1 MGMFE
6 GSISWLKKAFNEGV
20 TIATGDIYQTVKS
33 NSDITVL
40 DDYDIETD
48 DFWNCD
54 SRHIYY
60 VATSEPNISEPLTL
74 YRNDILVGLRSTDTS
89 GWKASYSYNPNHSAY
104 YSVTY
109 INPEGRE
116 KTIVNRGI
124 IYGGDEEHGT
134 VYASIYPAEAG
145 TYRITIN
152 RVLTA
157 GSCETPSRQN
167 PNFYSYEV
175 EVVPPADESD
185 IPFGID
191 QSDID
196 AIRDAYEQ
204 QQQNSGSDNDDS
216 TGADVSIGKLVAII
230 AGLSMV
236 TFVLMGGADTSP
248 QSS

>member
-1 MGMFE
+1 MGFFE
-6 GSISWLKKAFNEGV
+6 DSWSFLQAAWEGGK
-20 TIATGDIYQTVKS
+20 TLTGGTDYQLVENS
-33 NSDITVL
+33 SDITVL

-54 SRHIYY
+54 SRHIYS

-89 GWKASYSYNPNHSAY
+89 GFGIDYNYNPNHSAY

-124 IYGGDEEHGT
+124 IYGGDEENGT

-185 IPFGID
+185 IP
-191 QSDID
+191 
-196 AIRDAYEQ
+196 
-204 QQQNSGSDNDDS
+204 SGSDNDDS

>member
-1 MGMFE
+1 MWLFE
-6 GSISWLKKAFNEGV
+6 KSWPFLKAAWEGGGHGFGGGYELV
-20 TIATGDIYQTVKS
+20 ENS
-33 NSDITVL
+33 SDITVL

-48 DFWNCD
+48 DFWKCD
-54 SRHIYY
+54 SRHIYS

-89 GWKASYSYNPNHSAY
+89 GWGVDYNYNPNHSAY

-109 INPEGRE
+109 ISPEGRE

-124 IYGGDEEHGT
+124 IYGGDKEHGT
-134 VYASIYPAEAG
+134 VYASIYPAKAG
-145 TYRITIN
+145 TYRVTIN

-157 GSCETPSRQN
+157 GSCDTPSRQN

-175 EVVPPADESD
+175 EVVPPEDESD
-185 IPFGID
+185 IPFGIN

-204 QQQNSGSDNDDS
+204 QQNSGSEDDS

-248 QSS
+248 QAS